1 MLEFHP
7 LSLSAKEIL
16 TAPLSR
22 NDAKDCDAVFANL
35 YMWSPHYGYQWAL
48 AEGCPVIRCLVPDI
62 SDASVARSGYFIPGA
77 VPADLS
83 ALDGMLSDDASK
95 RGEPLRLY
103 NLSSETA
110 AYIAAEAGD
119 FYAVDSM
126 RSLSDYIYSR
136 ESLATLHGR
145 RYQPKRNHI
154 NRFVSMFDYS
164 VEPLRAADA
173 VECLSLAERWRAE
186 HHTLHSAWVE
196 RQVLERAF
204 AAYDELGLH
213 GVALRVEGR
222 LAAFSFGSYF
232 GRGGHMF
239 CVHAEKADISFEGV
253 YAVVCNELAKSLD
266 PECDIVDREEDMGI
280 AGLRRSKSSWQP
292 LDIVDK
298 YTAVRLD
305 GEQIGIRHLWESVFG
320 DSRRDVDS
328 FLVRY
333 YSPERSVVRY
343 HGDRVTAMAHI
354 VPLTTQ
360 AGRTAYIYSVAT
372 DPAFR
377 GRGLAR
383 SVVDECIARARRAG
397 FDSVALI
404 PAEESLKGFYAA
416 AGFGDTAMPMTFSG
430 DYDFGTGDPAR
441 DLAMCLKF

>member
-1 MLEFHP
+1 
-7 LSLSAKEIL
+7 
-16 TAPLSR
+16 
-22 NDAKDCDAVFANL
+22 
-35 YMWSPHYGYQWAL
+35 
-48 AEGCPVIRCLVPDI
+48 
-62 SDASVARSGYFIPGA
+62 
-77 VPADLS
+77 
-83 ALDGMLSDDASK
+83 
-95 RGEPLRLY
+95 
-103 NLSSETA
+103 
-110 AYIAAEAGD
+110 
-119 FYAVDSM
+119 
-126 RSLSDYIYSR
+126 
-136 ESLATLHGR
+136 
-145 RYQPKRNHI
+145 
-154 NRFVSMFDYS
+154 
-164 VEPLRAADA
+164 
-173 VECLSLAERWRAE
+173 
-186 HHTLHSAWVE
+186 
-196 RQVLERAF
+196 
-204 AAYDELGLH
+204 
-213 GVALRVEGR
+213 
-222 LAAFSFGSYF
+222 
-232 GRGGHMF
+232 MF

-292 LDIVDK
+292 LETVDK

-305 GEQIGIRHLWESVFG
+305 DEQIGIRHLWESVFG

-360 AGRTAYIYSVAT
+360 AGRTAYIYAVAT

>member
-1 MLEFHP
+1 M
-7 LSLSAKEIL
+7 SVAG
-16 TAPLSR
+16 R
-22 NDAKDCDAVFANL
+22 
-35 YMWSPHYGYQWAL
+35 AL
-48 AEGCPVIRCLVPDI
+48 AR
-62 SDASVARSGYFIPGA
+62 
-77 VPADLS
+77 
-83 ALDGMLSDDASK
+83 
-95 RGEPLRLY
+95 
-103 NLSSETA
+103 
-110 AYIAAEAGD
+110 
-119 FYAVDSM
+119 
-126 RSLSDYIYSR
+126 
-136 ESLATLHGR
+136 
-145 RYQPKRNHI
+145 
-154 NRFVSMFDYS
+154 
-164 VEPLRAADA
+164 
-173 VECLSLAERWRAE
+173 
-186 HHTLHSAWVE
+186 SAWAE

-232 GRGGHMF
+232 GRDGHMF
-239 CVHAEKADISFEGV
+239 CVHAEKADTSFEGV

-266 PECDIVDREEDMGI
+266 PKCDIVDREEDMGI

-360 AGRTAYIYSVAT
+360 AGRTAYIYAVAT

>member
-1 MLEFHP
+1 MP
-7 LSLSAKEIL
+7 SSVCRWPSAGARI
-16 TAPLSR
+16 TIHRAAHGPR
-22 NDAKDCDAVFANL
+22 GR
-35 YMWSPHYGYQWAL
+35 YWSG
-48 AEGCPVIRCLVPDI
+48 
-62 SDASVARSGYFIPGA
+62 
-77 VPADLS
+77 
-83 ALDGMLSDDASK
+83 
-95 RGEPLRLY
+95 
-103 NLSSETA
+103 
-110 AYIAAEAGD
+110 
-119 FYAVDSM
+119 
-126 RSLSDYIYSR
+126 RSL
-136 ESLATLHGR
+136 
-145 RYQPKRNHI
+145 
-154 NRFVSMFDYS
+154 
-164 VEPLRAADA
+164 
-173 VECLSLAERWRAE
+173 
-186 HHTLHSAWVE
+186 HTTNWV
-196 RQVLERAF
+196 
-204 AAYDELGLH
+204 LH

-232 GRGGHMF
+232 GRDGHMF
-239 CVHAEKADISFEGV
+239 CVHAEKADTSFEGV

-266 PECDIVDREEDMGI
+266 PKCDIVDREEDMGI

-360 AGRTAYIYSVAT
+360 AGRTAYIYAVAT

-416 AGFGDTAMPMTFSG
+416 AGFRRHGHAD
-430 DYDFGTGDPAR
+430 DLFGRLRFRYGRSRPRPCDVP
-441 DLAMCLKF
+441 

>member
-1 MLEFHP
+1 M
-7 LSLSAKEIL
+7 

-103 NLSSETA
+103 NL
-110 AYIAAEAGD
+110 
-119 FYAVDSM
+119 F
-126 RSLSDYIYSR
+126 SDYIYSR

-232 GRGGHMF
+232 GRDGHMF
-239 CVHAEKADISFEGV
+239 CVHAEKADTSFEGV

-266 PECDIVDREEDMGI
+266 PKCDIVDREEDMGI

-305 GEQIGIRHLWESVFG
+305 GEQIGIRHLWECL
-320 DSRRDVDS
+320 RRQPTRCR
-328 FLVRY
+328 FLSCQVLF
-333 YSPERSVVRY
+333 
-343 HGDRVTAMAHI
+343 A
-354 VPLTTQ
+354 
-360 AGRTAYIYSVAT
+360 RT
-372 DPAFR
+372 
-377 GRGLAR
+377 
-383 SVVDECIARARRAG
+383 
-397 FDSVALI
+397 
-404 PAEESLKGFYAA
+404 
-416 AGFGDTAMPMTFSG
+416 
-430 DYDFGTGDPAR
+430 
-441 DLAMCLKF
+441 